1 MEDNIN
7 YAEKIENFKL
17 LVENNND
24 DIAVRYLEKTNW
36 DEQKAALLFNQENRT
51 TPGMVTANNN
61 QRTKSNNGI
70 NLSMYEE
77 CPIIFPSKG
86 FFSNLFNFFT
96 YSYSNFEYV
105 EEFKNLSGFTLT
117 YESFINNLKNNKLGL
132 IFFYDFNTIQ
142 LMKTILNGI
151 KKDSLTK
158 ELLSNKAIFPIYN
171 DCDIGIEMLKY
182 ITIRHFPTMIVCK
195 FKNKNAFA
203 ILKKTKKFDIPN
215 IRDTILEVAELLNP
229 QIKNNNNKDTND
241 INQNY
246 NINNMSD
253 GDVIAIQKRDMEE
266 LERKER
272 EKKEQE
278 KKEIEKKKKE
288 KQKMEEEEKRIEE
301 EKKKQEELI
310 EIIKKNLPIEPD
322 DSNPEKCTILFR
334 YPNGTRNVER
344 KFLKT
349 DTINLLYDYVITLGR
364 EIYTEDNYYK
374 FELIQT
380 FPFKKYDNKD
390 KTLEEEGLF
399 PNAVIQIKEID

>member
-105 EEFKNLSGFTLT
+105 DEFKQLSGFTLT
-117 YESFINNLKNNKLGL
+117 YNSFINNLRNKLGL
-132 IFFYDFNTIQ
+132 IFFYDYYNVN
-142 LMKTILNGI
+142 LMKNIINDI
-151 KKDSLTK
+151 RKDSLTK
-158 ELLSNKAIFPIYN
+158 EILSNKVIFPMYN
-171 DCDIGIEMLKY
+171 ECDIGIEMLKY
-182 ITIRHFPTMIVCK
+182 IKIQKFPTMIVCK
-195 FKNKNAFA
+195 LKNKNAFS
-203 ILKKTKKFDIPN
+203 ILNKTKNFNIQN
-215 IRDTILEVAELLNP
+215 IRDTILEVVELLNP
-229 QIKNNNNKDTND
+229 QNKNNNNKDSND

-246 NINNMSD
+246 NINNMSY
-253 GDVIAIQKRDMEE
+253 GDVIAKQKRDMEE

-272 EKKEQE
+272 ERNEQE
-278 KKEIEKKKKE
+278 KKLIEEKKKEE
-288 KQKMEEEEKRIEE
+288 KKIEEENKRIEE
-301 EKKKQEELI
+301 EKKKLEEKI
-310 EIIKKNLPIEPD
+310 EILKKNLPSEPD
-322 DSNPEKCTILFR
+322 DSNPDKTTILFR
-334 YPNGTRNVER
+334 YPNGSSNIER
-344 KFLKT
+344 KFLKN
-349 DTINLLYDYVITLGR
+349 DKISLLYDFVDTLGR
-364 EIYTEDNYYK
+364 DIYTEDNYYK

-380 FPFKKYDNKD
+380 FPFKRYNNKD

-399 PNAVIQIKEID
+399 PNAMLQIKEID

>member
-17 LVENNND
+17 LVENNSE
-24 DIAVRYLEKTNW
+24 DIAVKYLEKTHW

-51 TPGMVTANNN
+51 TQQNITSHNNN
-61 QRTKSNNGI
+61 RLD
-70 NLSMYEE
+70 LSKYEE

-86 FFSNLFNFFT
+86 IFSQFFNSLF

-105 EEFKNLSGFTLT
+105 DEFKQLSGFTLT
-117 YESFINNLKNNKLGL
+117 YNYFINNLRNKLGL
-132 IFFYDFNTIQ
+132 IFFYDYYNVN
-142 LMKTILNGI
+142 LMKNIINDI
-151 KKDSLTK
+151 RKDSLTK
-158 ELLSNKAIFPIYN
+158 EILSNKAIFPIYN

-203 ILKKTKKFDIPN
+203 ILKKTNKFDIPN

-272 EKKEQE
+272 EKKE
-278 KKEIEKKKKE
+278 KERKLI
-288 KQKMEEEEKRIEE
+288 E
-301 EKKKQEELI
+301 EKK
-310 EIIKKNLPIEPD
+310 
-322 DSNPEKCTILFR
+322 R
-334 YPNGTRNVER
+334 R
-344 KFLKT
+344 KE
-349 DTINLLYDYVITLGR
+349 N
-364 EIYTEDNYYK
+364 
-374 FELIQT
+374 
-380 FPFKKYDNKD
+380 
-390 KTLEEEGLF
+390 
-399 PNAVIQIKEID
+399 